1 MGEMRFEDNQPYRGF
16 IIGDIRA
23 RGGTHV
29 YPGKIASIALLNPQA
44 FLNLFKHFLLIQ
56 LCGTV
61 LGETC
66 HAWLGG
72 IPVALTIQVEVRRLV
87 REAAQGITKGRHAF
101 SWLHAAQVDLAFGHT
116 LIEVARIRS
125 RAEIDGTGD
134 APAGRVAA
142 KVWVITVDAQRQRMR
157 GIDIFL

>member
-1 MGEMRFEDNQPYRGF
+1 CLLSLTVLVTQCMGEIRFEDNQPYRGF

-23 RGGTHV
+23 RGGTYM

-87 REAAQGITKGRHAF
+87 REAAQGITKGRDAF
-101 SWLHAAQVDLAFGHT
+101 SRLHTAQFDL
-116 LIEVARIRS
+116 
-125 RAEIDGTGD
+125 
-134 APAGRVAA
+134 
-142 KVWVITVDAQRQRMR
+142 
-157 GIDIFL
+157 